1 MLYCCF
7 HRLGLLFFIVFS
19 IYYPHCSELCITS
32 HFCFPNMDISVCPW
46 HMFYTSVISLQQ
58 ICENGFI
65 CICVRNKL
73 VLDESCIQMYNVK
86 WLYLHLGQIE
96 LFMMYILT
104 VLVVLQD
111 ALIRLVHLFH
121 SSISNLAFLIAY
133 TIARSNVNHS
143 VLITCC
149 FVYSHYWNLTL
160 TNSLTQT

>member
-1 MLYCCF
+1 MNPAY
-7 HRLGLLFFIVFS
+7 R
-19 IYYPHCSELCITS
+19 CI
-32 HFCFPNMDISVCPW
+32 
-46 HMFYTSVISLQQ
+46 
-58 ICENGFI
+58 
-65 CICVRNKL
+65 
-73 VLDESCIQMYNVK
+73 VK

-149 FVYSHYWNLTL
+149 FVCLCVCHCVCVCVCVTVCVCVFYDIRYLISVVFLSHYWNLTL
-160 TNSLTQT
+160 TKSLTQT

>member
-1 MLYCCF
+1 
-7 HRLGLLFFIVFS
+7 
-19 IYYPHCSELCITS
+19 
-32 HFCFPNMDISVCPW
+32 
-46 HMFYTSVISLQQ
+46 MFYTSVISLQQ

-121 SSISNLAFLIAY
+121 SSISNLAIFIPY

-149 FVYSHYWNLTL
+149 FVYFVCVCIVCVCVTVCVCVFYDIHFDTNCIFVSLLESHFDKFFNTNLAHHRQATP
-160 TNSLTQT
+160 SRF